1 LTAFLE
7 SRSPPAAVAFLAAAL
22 AFGPATAQAPACA
35 DIALV
40 LAVDASG
47 SIDDAEHRLQVEGLA
62 AAFRDPEVL
71 AALDAAGTV
80 LVAAIFWG
88 EKDKPRDILGWHP
101 IRDRFD
107 AARFAALLEGRPR
120 VAGGMTHLGAALDA
134 ALDLLAAPGVCAGR
148 AVINV
153 SGDGRETGNTPWY
166 RGDPVAMPRARAAQT
181 GVTVNG
187 LAILSD
193 EPDLRDYYQRH
204 VITGPGAFVM
214 EIRGL
219 PDFAEAIR
227 RKIIREIGRP
237 LLASAD

>member
-1 LTAFLE
+1 MTA
-7 SRSPPAAVAFLAAAL
+7 SPLRRLPFAAL
-22 AFGPATAQAPACA
+22 LACALALGTAQAQHQGCA
-35 DIALV
+35 DLALV
-40 LAVDASG
+40 LAVDSSG
-47 SIDDAEHRLQVEGLA
+47 SIDDAEHRLQTEGLA
-62 AAFRDPEVL
+62 AAFSDPEVL
-71 AALDAAGTV
+71 TALDAAGTV
-80 LVAAIFWG
+80 LVAAILWG

-107 AARFAALLEGRPR
+107 AARFAALIESRPR

-134 ALDLLAAPGVCAGR
+134 ALDLLSVPGLCTER

-153 SGDGRETGNTPWY
+153 SGDGRDTGNPPWY
-166 RGDPVAMPRARAAQT
+166 RGDPVGAARTRATAQD
-181 GVTVNG
+181 VTVNG

-193 EPDLRDYYQRH
+193 EPDLRDYYQRE

-227 RKIIREIGRP
+227 RKIIREVGRP
-237 LLASAD
+237 LLARAD

>member
-1 LTAFLE
+1 MNPFP
-7 SRSPPAAVAFLAAAL
+7 SAAVLACAL
-22 AFGPATAQAPACA
+22 ALGPAQAQQQDCA
-35 DIALV
+35 DLALV
-40 LAVDASG
+40 LAVDTSG
-47 SIDDAEHRLQVEGLA
+47 SIDDAEHRLQTVGLA

-88 EKDKPRDILGWHP
+88 EKNAPRDILGWHA

-107 AARFAALLEGRPR
+107 AARFAALVEHRPR
-120 VAGGMTHLGAALDA
+120 IAGGMTHLGAALDA
-134 ALDLLAAPGVCAGR
+134 ALDILEDPGLCATR

-153 SGDGRETGNTPWY
+153 SGDGRDTGNPPWY
-166 RGDPVAMPRARAAQT
+166 RGDPVGAARTRAAAQ

-193 EPDLRDYYQRH
+193 EPDLDAYYRLE

-214 EIRGL
+214 EVDSIA
-219 PDFAEAIR
+219 DFAEAIR

-237 LLASAD
+237 LLARAD